1 MLTDFPSTL
10 TWNGITYNSLNIWG
24 IFTNHVDEVWTC
36 SLLWVLPKFQGHRR
50 WFRLWIVMKGEKF
63 STSITWV
70 GKYNHSHLSYP
81 WIDLIKVRVQTS
93 MDRSL
98 LARSKLTNV
107 LSHPSQSYFLPNP
120 SPGTQNCANF
130 TAWGTVHHI
139 SHQPLQLSRSNKGYR
154 HKQEGSLQLLLNLQD
169 CTTTSHKGIPWF
181 ITPKSGH
188 HRRPAADDADAEHHR
203 KPAYYFFDGI
213 ALKGIG
219 GPNYVHVAAND
230 CY

>member
-1 MLTDFPSTL
+1 
-10 TWNGITYNSLNIWG
+10 
-24 IFTNHVDEVWTC
+24 
-36 SLLWVLPKFQGHRR
+36 LPKFQGHRR
-50 WFRLWIVMKGEKF
+50 WFRPWIVMKGEKF

-70 GKYNHSHLSYP
+70 GNYNHSHLSYP

-93 MDRSL
+93 MNRSL

-120 SPGTQNCANF
+120 SPGIQNCANF

-169 CTTTSHKGIPWF
+169 CTTTSHKGIPWC